1 MTSPILTIETAAG
14 TVCATAGP
22 RQDGAVI
29 VQLSGAVRGSVHVTG
44 THHPH
49 HWDQFTA
56 VRACLGPV
64 NAFQTT
70 APDDALPRLARSRT
84 GYRGS
89 LTLYRD
95 DIGHPQ
101 VTMCPAESTAGHPPS
116 EKANATLTAVL
127 RACAEHVA
135 QREDLPELLDGAR
148 GHDTPALLRFLTY
161 SAKMGRATAARLD
174 GEADAA
180 TPARRAAVAGWW
192 TVARWLTASPHPVL
206 LIMLAPF
213 PGSLSRTITVME
225 WKAPYCRS
233 EAARERERARNAE
246 AEAESLRAQR
256 ARRRAPRPSAGASY
270 PVSRKA
276 GLR

>member
-14 TVCATAGP
+14 TVRATAGP

-29 VQLSGAVRGSVHVTG
+29 VQLSGAVRGSVHVSG

-70 APDDALPRLARSRT
+70 APDDAMPRLARGRT

-95 DIGHPQ
+95 ASHPQ
-101 VTMCPAESTAGHPPS
+101 VTTYPAESTAGHPPS

-135 QREDLPELLDGAR
+135 QRADLPELLAAAR
-148 GHDTPALLRFLTY
+148 RRDTPALLRFLTH
-161 SAKMGRATAARLD
+161 SAREHRAAAARLD
-174 GEADAA
+174 GWAAAAD
-180 TPARRAAVAGWW
+180 PARRAAVAGWW
-192 TVARWLTASPHPVL
+192 TVARWLTRSPHPVL
-206 LIMLAPF
+206 LTMLAPF

-225 WKAPYCRS
+225 WQAPYCRS
-233 EAARERERARNAE
+233 EAAREREHARNAE
-246 AEAESLRAQR
+246 GEVESLRAQR
-256 ARRRAPRPSAGASY
+256 ARHRAPRPSVDASY
-270 PVSRKA
+270 PARHEV